1 MGDWRPK
8 FKPGQAI
15 TRAATGTIT
24 GGQLVTVAGAVAVA
38 DSVTWLGV
46 ADKDV
51 TTGLDFGVLRGG
63 VQRLTASAAISA
75 GAPVKCAAAGKVV
88 TFVDGTD
95 AMLRFVGIALEA
107 AAADGDIIAV
117 AMAR

>member
-1 MGDWRPK
+1 MTDYRPK

-15 TRAATGTIT
+15 TRSATGTIT
-24 GGQLVTVAGAVAVA
+24 GGQLVTVAGAVAAA
-38 DSVTWLGV
+38 DSTTWLGV

-51 TTGLDFGVLRGG
+51 TTGLTFGVLRGG
-63 VQRLTASAAISA
+63 VQYLTAAGAISA
-75 GAPVKCAAAGKVV
+75 GASVKCAANGQVT

-95 AMLRFVGIALEA
+95 AMLRFVGIALDA
-107 AAADGDIIAV
+107 ATTAGDIISV

>member
-15 TRAATGTIT
+15 TRSATATIT
-24 GGQLVTVAGAVAVA
+24 GGQLVTVAGAVAAA

-51 TTGLDFGVLRGG
+51 TSGNQFGVLCGG
-63 VQRLTASAAISA
+63 VQYLTAAGAISA
-75 GAPVKCAAAGKVV
+75 GTSVKCAANGQVT

-95 AMLRFVGIALEA
+95 AMLRFVGIALDA
-107 AAADGDIIAV
+107 ATNAGDVIAV
-117 AMAR
+117 RMAR